1 MRLRLKIIWP
11 AVLLLV
17 SFYSRAQPNK
27 YGVPLITNY
36 PYTETGGSE
45 QNWCITQD
53 HRGVVYVGNHDK
65 GILEYDG
72 VEWRIIPVPNDA
84 TIRSMVTGD
93 DGVVYV
99 GLERDFGRLEP
110 DGIGRLHFRSLCDPS
125 VRDSV
130 PEFTIW
136 KTYYDNGNVY
146 FCGILKMF
154 IYNPD
159 ENRLTLMDTP
169 EYPYLSYF
177 VDHVHYHGSFGSGL
191 MCFDGKQ
198 FELLPGGGFFSEMSI
213 SGLERYDSAQL
224 LVSTHFDGLFL
235 YNPSTGRVDG
245 TFLEPELMDFFRSA
259 VITYMQ
265 ILNDNIL
272 LGTQYEGLF
281 ILDRE
286 GAVKEIISEAEGLFE
301 QTISYVYSDERLK
314 GSGPLWIAHWRGVS
328 KVETN
333 NPFRLFTEKSGFKGL
348 ISDIIDFN
356 GHLFIST
363 DQGLYFKKSTPSS
376 TRFIQVPE
384 IQAHIW
390 DMHVMEPTPGKLIL
404 LASVEKETFVIDES
418 MRISTIRDRLINP
431 PEDRFDLE
439 QFGGRHILP
448 DPVRP
453 DRIYM
458 GFRQV
463 VGVQYTRGRW
473 REFARYQDLD
483 VEEIY
488 RMGIDK
494 YGFLWISVPN
504 KIMQIDI
511 SVTQEA
517 TMKSFTSEN
526 GLPHDEDNTV
536 FIDPETREVII
547 GTRDNFYRY
556 DYFNDTLL
564 YDSLHSS
571 ALPPGKNYIQA
582 FYRDR
587 DGDYWFSFENQY
599 RGWTEL
605 LARRSGDRFEVISE
619 TPFQRLPAAASAD
632 VFYSDPENGVWFSK
646 SDELYHY
653 DKAFSRN
660 DTLPFQTLIR
670 SVIIAGDSILYNG
683 SNFKENGYGG
693 YSIHLF
699 QEEDTQPYIK
709 YKYNNIEFHWAA
721 PFFEQEDQLRYSY
734 RLSGF
739 SDEWS
744 DWYGATFKEFTN
756 LKYDKY
762 SLYVKALNVYGYESQ
777 PARYSFVIN
786 RPWYAT
792 IPAIIA
798 YILLAGLLVY
808 VIIKLYTRRLKQ
820 ENIRLEGII
829 EERTAEIRK
838 QKEELTDSIEYAS
851 RIQRALLP
859 SDNLMDELNIEHFIL
874 FRPRDIVSGDFYWMG
889 SKNEKVLI
897 VAADCTG
904 HGVPGAFMSMLGMT
918 FLDEIVIK
926 SEITNTDE
934 IMEALREH
942 VINSLEQSGKSTQE
956 AIKDG
961 MDLAMISVDMN
972 TSTIQYS
979 GAYNPL
985 YLVRRLKRSE
995 KTRLKNGE
1003 ELDLPRGSIHDDEY
1017 LLLQIRADQMPI
1029 GVSEKDMRF
1038 SATTIKDEGFNIY
1051 MFSDGFLDQFG
1062 GTQGKKFMSKNFKK
1076 LLLELQS
1083 TPLKEQGT
1091 ALERVLLG
1099 WMGEI
1104 SQIDD
1109 ILVMGLRMN
1118 PL

>member
-17 SFYSRAQPNK
+17 SFSSRAQPNK

-36 PYTETGGSE
+36 PYNETGGSE

-53 HRGVVYVGNHDK
+53 HRGVVYVGNQDK

-72 VEWRIIPVPNDA
+72 VEWRTIPVPNDA

-99 GLERDFGRLEP
+99 GLERDFGKLVP
-110 DGIGRLHFRSLCDPS
+110 DAVGKLHFQSLCDPS

-130 PEFTIW
+130 PEFTVW
-136 KTYYDNGNVY
+136 KTYYVEGSVY
-146 FCGILKMF
+146 FCSVHKVF
-154 IYNPD
+154 IYNPGED
-159 ENRLTLMDTP
+159 VLTLLDTP
-169 EYPYLSYF
+169 ENAFLSYF
-177 VDHVHYHGSFGSGL
+177 VGRVHYHASYGSGL
-191 MCFDGKQ
+191 MRFDGEH
-198 FELLPGGGFFSEMSI
+198 FELLPGGDFFSEI
-213 SGLERYDSAQL
+213 VVSGLERYDSTQL
-224 LVSTHFDGLFL
+224 LVSTFNDGLYL
-235 YNPSTGRVDG
+235 YDTETGRVNDL
-245 TFLEPELMDFFRSA
+245 FVAPELQQVYRSA
-259 VITYMQ
+259 VITFIK
-265 ILNDNIL
+265 ILNENIL
-272 LGTQYEGLF
+272 VGTQYNGLY
-281 ILDRE
+281 ILDRM
-286 GAVKEIISEAEGLFE
+286 GRVKEIISEAEGLTE
-301 QTISYVYSDERLK
+301 QTISFVYSDERLK

-333 NPFRLFTEKSGFKGL
+333 NPFRLFTERSGFEGL
-348 ISDIIDFN
+348 ITDIIDFN

-363 DQGLYFKKSTPSS
+363 TQGLYYKSSTPSS
-376 TRFIQVPE
+376 TRFVQLPE
-384 IQAHIW
+384 IQDQIW
-390 DMHVMEPTPGKLIL
+390 DMHVMELSDGKRIL
-404 LASVEKETFVIDES
+404 LASADWETFAIDEG
-418 MRISTIRDRLINP
+418 MNVSTIRERLINP
-431 PEDRFDLE
+431 PEDPEDLE
-439 QFGGRHILP
+439 QFAGRHILAH
-448 DPVRP
+448 P
-453 DRIYM
+453 DRSDVIYI
-458 GFRQV
+458 GVRQV

-473 REFARYQDLD
+473 REFARYKGLD
-483 VEEIY
+483 AEEIY

-511 SVTQEA
+511 SVTKEA

-526 GLPHDEDNTV
+526 GLPHNQDNTV

-564 YDSLHSS
+564 FDSLHSS

-587 DGDYWFSFENQY
+587 DGDYWFSFENQF

-632 VFYSDPENGVWFSK
+632 VFCSDPENGVWFSK
-646 SDELYHY
+646 SDELYHF
-653 DKAFSRN
+653 DKSFSRN

-670 SVIIAGDSILYNG
+670 KVVVNGDSMLFQG
-683 SNFKENGYGG
+683 SNFRETSHGG
-693 YSIHLF
+693 YSIDLF

-709 YKYNNIEFHWAA
+709 YRYNNIEFHWAA

-744 DWYGATFKEFTN
+744 DWYDATFKEFTN
-756 LKYDKY
+756 LKYGRY
-762 SLYVKALNVYGYESQ
+762 TLYVKALNVYGYESQ
-777 PARYSFVIN
+777 PATYSFVIN

-798 YILLAGLLVY
+798 YILLSGLLVY

-820 ENIRLEGII
+820 ENLRLEGII
-829 EERTAEIRK
+829 QERTAEIRK

-889 SKNEKVLI
+889 SKNDKVLI

-926 SEITNTDE
+926 SEITSTDE

-961 MDLAMISVDMN
+961 MDLAMISVDM
-972 TSTIQYS
+972 TSGTIQYS
-979 GAYNPL
+979 GAYNHL
-985 YLVRRLKRSE
+985 YLVRKLKRSE
-995 KTRLKNGE
+995 KTRLNDGE
-1003 ELDLPRGSIHDDEY
+1003 ELDLPRGSIHDDEN
-1017 LLLQIRADQMPI
+1017 LLIQLKADQMPI
-1029 GVSEKDMRF
+1029 GVSEKEMRF
-1038 SATTIKDEGFNIY
+1038 SASTIKDEGFNIY

-1083 TPLKEQGT
+1083 IPLKEQGT